1 MTLNLPEKLLLL
13 GLNDEKGSV
22 VFSSSTALPYGL
34 AGAILLE
41 LLFQKRLHLLD
52 DKISVIDRKP
62 TGDALLDE
70 TLALITA
77 SEKPRKAK
85 YWVNKIHGK
94 IKKVQD
100 RLAEG
105 LVEKGILQKE
115 EKKILWLIPY
125 HRYPA
130 KNMTEEL
137 AIRDKIRNA
146 VFNHRDVDEQLLSLI
161 SLMHTCQLTNEVF
174 DKSERKTAKKS
185 IKEMSKSELVSK
197 AVSDAV
203 DAANAAIIAVIAA
216 SAATSSAASS

>member
-34 AGAILLE
+34 AGAVLLE

-52 DKISVIDRKP
+52 DKLSVIDRKP

-70 TLALITA
+70 TLALIAA
-77 SEKPRKAK
+77 SEKLRKAK

-94 IKKVQD
+94 IKKMQD

-105 LVEKGILQKE
+105 LVKKGILQKE
-115 EKKILWLIPY
+115 EKKFLWLIPY
-125 HRYPA
+125 RRYPTVNPA
-130 KNMTEEL
+130 SEMD
-137 AIRDKIRNA
+137 IREQIRGA
-146 VFNHRDVDEQLLSLI
+146 VLNSRAVDERLLSLI
-161 SLMHTCQLTNEVF
+161 SLMHACQLTTEVF
-174 DKSERKTAKKS
+174 DKSERKIAKKR
-185 IKEMSKSELVSK
+185 IKEMSKNERVSK

-203 DAANAAIIAVIAA
+203 DAANAAIIAIIAA
-216 SAATSSAASS
+216 SAATSSASSS

>member
-22 VFSSSTALPYGL
+22 IFSSSTALPYGL

-41 LLFQKRLHLLD
+41 LLFQKRLHLID

-62 TGDALLDE
+62 IDNALLDE
-70 TLALITA
+70 TLALIAA

-85 YWVNKIHGK
+85 YWVNKIHSK
-94 IKKVQD
+94 IKKIQD

-105 LVEKGILQKE
+105 LVEKDILQKE
-115 EKKILWLIPY
+115 EKKFLWLIPY
-125 HRYPA
+125 RRYPEQNA
-130 KNMTEEL
+130 AAEL
-137 AIRDKIRNA
+137 AIRDKIRGA
-146 VFNHRDVDEQLLSLI
+146 VLDNRDVDERLLSLI
-161 SLMHTCQLTNEVF
+161 SLMHTCQLSNEVF
-174 DKSERKTAKKS
+174 DKSERKAAKKR
-185 IKEMSKSELVSK
+185 IREISKSELVSK

-203 DAANAAIIAVIAA
+203 EAANAAIIAVIAA